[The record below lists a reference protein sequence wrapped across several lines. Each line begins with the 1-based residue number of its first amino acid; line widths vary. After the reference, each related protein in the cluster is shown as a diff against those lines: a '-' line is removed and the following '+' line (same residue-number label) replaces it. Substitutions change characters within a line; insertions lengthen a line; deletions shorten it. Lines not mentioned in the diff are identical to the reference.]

1 MARST
6 AEVTHILGA
15 PRVLL
20 SVILIRS
27 ICPLQRTLRAQCL
40 QSSLPPWLQPPL
52 EKYKHRE
59 WSLKDDNHH
68 LLALSWLAPQK
79 ESAQTIRLTLE
90 ARLDNRSRTSSFQ
103 ESHSSLSLSMNQKT
117 HHFRE
122 EETEAQEVTD
132 THAASRWRSWLSIKP
147 KSSFHPQP
155 LPRNNSPKL
164 CGLAPVFPPWEVAGG
179 GVVPEFQE
187 MQTSI
192 SEIQM
197 GQERAPVTRCLP
209 SWLDAGSGKS

>member
-27 ICPLQRTLRAQCL
+27 ICPLPRTLRAQCL
-40 QSSLPPWLQPPL
+40 QSSLPWFQPPL

-59 WSLKDDNHH
+59 SSLKDDNHH

-103 ESHSSLSLSMNQKT
+103 ESHSSLSLSMNQKS

-164 CGLAPVFPPWEVAGG
+164 RGLAPVFPPWEVAGVG
-179 GVVPEFQE
+179 ESQSFRKCKQVSQ
-187 MQTSI
+187 
-192 SEIQM
+192 
-197 GQERAPVTRCLP
+197 
-209 SWLDAGSGKS
+209 KSKWGRREHR